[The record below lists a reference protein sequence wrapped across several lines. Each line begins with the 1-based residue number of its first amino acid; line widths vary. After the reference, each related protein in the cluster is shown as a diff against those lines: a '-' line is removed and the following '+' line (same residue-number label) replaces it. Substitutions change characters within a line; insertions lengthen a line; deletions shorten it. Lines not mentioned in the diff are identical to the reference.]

1 MLARDTTTD
10 VFDEI
15 REQIRA
21 NRPWSF
27 WRPPHGMGGLVDRL
41 TTMEFPR
48 PAVKSLPPSMNYRT
62 RVVRALEAIE
72 SGRVDKVVVARQE
85 VLPPADPVATLD
97 ALARNFPDCWVF
109 AVSDGRDTFLG
120 ATPELLARFEERRL
134 ETCALAGSAAP
145 GDDSLLRSPKDLRE
159 HQFVVDAIRDAL
171 EDLCE
176 EVVIAPGPQLLV
188 LRNVQHLRTT
198 ITATLRPQVSA
209 LDAVRALHP
218 TPAVC
223 GVPSGAAAELIAEL
237 EPFERGLY
245 AGVVGFDD
253 EFVVAIRSARLTS
266 LATHVYA
273 GAGIVAGSDPEAE
286 DEETRAK
293 LRAIT
298 EALRFR

>member
-145 GDDSLLRSPKDLRE
+145 GDDSLLRSPLYLTASSSGLTGFLHLKRWS
-159 HQFVVDAIRDAL
+159 DASRDSILAAL
-171 EDLCE
+171 GLATRQD
-176 EVVIAPGPQLLV
+176 QLK
-188 LRNVQHLRTT
+188 
-198 ITATLRPQVSA
+198 
-209 LDAVRALHP
+209 ALHLLHQLEGRLDDLQFNLERP
-218 TPAVC
+218 ET
-223 GVPSGAAAELIAEL
+223 AADTA
-237 EPFERGLY
+237 PKQG
-245 AGVVGFDD
+245 
-253 EFVVAIRSARLTS
+253 
-266 LATHVYA
+266 
-273 GAGIVAGSDPEAE
+273 
-286 DEETRAK
+286 
-293 LRAIT
+293 
-298 EALRFR
+298 